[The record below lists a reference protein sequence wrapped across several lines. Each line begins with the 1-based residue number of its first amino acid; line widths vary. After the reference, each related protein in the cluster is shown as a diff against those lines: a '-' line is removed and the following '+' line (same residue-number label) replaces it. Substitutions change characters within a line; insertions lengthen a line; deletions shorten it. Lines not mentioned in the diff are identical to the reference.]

1 MKRTVVN
8 RLIRI
13 AMSKRSRL
21 IREARQRRLT
31 ATLASSHA
39 LAPRLREGLD
49 SLLY

>member
-21 IREARQRRLT
+21 IREARQRRLA
-31 ATLASSHA
+31 ATETRSHA
-39 LAPRLREGLD
+39 VAPYVREGLG
-49 SLLY
+49 SLF

>member
-21 IREARQRRLT
+21 IREARQRQLAAT
-31 ATLASSHA
+31 AAGTHA
-39 LAPRLREGLD
+39 PATRTREGLD
-49 SLLY
+49 SLL

>member
-21 IREARQRRLT
+21 IREARQRRLA
-31 ATLASSHA
+31 ATEARSHA
-39 LAPRLREGLD
+39 TPPYVRERLG
-49 SLLY
+49 SLF

>member
-21 IREARQRRLT
+21 IREARQRRLAAT
-31 ATLASSHA
+31 AVGSHVP
-39 LAPRLREGLD
+39 APRTREGLD
-49 SLLY
+49 VQL